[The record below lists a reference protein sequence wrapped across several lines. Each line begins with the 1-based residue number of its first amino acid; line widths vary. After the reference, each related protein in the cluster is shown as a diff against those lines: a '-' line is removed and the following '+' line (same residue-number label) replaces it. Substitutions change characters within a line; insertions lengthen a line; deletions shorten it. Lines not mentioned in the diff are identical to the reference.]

1 MKTEKLIL
9 SSGKRSRAK
18 ARTSIKPGNG
28 SIRIN
33 KMPYQNLGFLER
45 LEIEEV
51 LLITKK
57 ILKKLDFD
65 ISARVSGGGKNGQIE
80 AVRMA
85 MANAIIKFSKSKE
98 LELVFSKYDRNILV
112 ADVRRKEPN
121 KPGDSK
127 ARKKRQSSKR

>member
-1 MKTEKLIL
+1 MKSEKLIL

-18 ARTSIKPGNG
+18 ARASIKSGKG
-28 SIRIN
+28 SIKIN
-33 KMPYQNLGFLER
+33 ESPYENLGFLEK

-51 LLITKK
+51 LLIAKGV
-57 ILKKLDFD
+57 LKKLDFD
-65 ISARVSGGGKNGQIE
+65 ISVKVSGGGKNGQIE

-85 MANAIIKFSKSKE
+85 IANAITKFSKSKE
-98 LELVFSKYDRNILV
+98 LELAFFKYDRNILV